1 VKASVT
7 SRSSPL
13 STADHANL
21 RALFEQRQAAADVVW
36 FDAAASVDAH
46 NACPGRRLE
55 AGVETDGCK
64 ASRVAEDV
72 DTVETVPNGRLMSH
86 EHRCVVGASID

>member
-1 VKASVT
+1 VKASVA
-7 SRSSPL
+7 SRPGPL

-21 RALFEQRQAAADVVW
+21 RALVKQRQAAADVVW

-46 NACPGRRLE
+46 NACSRRLLE
-55 AGVETDGCK
+55 AGVETDGRR

-72 DTVETVPNGRLMSH
+72 DTVEAVPSGRLMSH
-86 EHRCVVGASID
+86 EHRCVDRASIY